1 MNQISNWVK
10 HCLEIIPNKKGIALD
25 LACGK
30 GRHSVF
36 LSSYGYQV
44 LAVDINQESLNCFSN
59 KLITKKIKDI
69 ENLKNW
75 PLEKIKF
82 DIIVVTNFLNRTI
95 FPSIIESIKKGGYL
109 IYETFS
115 EGQQNIGKPS
125 NPKYILQQRELI
137 NLCVEL
143 NLIAYEEIYT
153 ENSINNS
160 FKQRI
165 FSVNV

>member
-10 HCLEIIPNKKGIALD
+10 YCLEVIPSKKGIALD

>member
-10 HCLEIIPNKKGIALD
+10 YCLEIIPKKRGMVLD

-30 GRHSVF
+30 GRHSIF
-36 LSSYGYQV
+36 LSSCGYHV
-44 LAVDINQESLNCFSN
+44 LAVDINQDSLNCFNN
-59 KLITKKIKDI
+59 KFIKKKIKDI

-75 PLEKIKF
+75 PLEKAKF
-82 DIIVVTNFLNRTI
+82 DIIVVTNFLNRAI
-95 FPSIIESIKKGGYL
+95 FPSIIKSINKGGYL

-115 EGQQNIGKPS
+115 EGQQKIGKPS
-125 NPKYILQQRELI
+125 NPKYILQKRELI
-137 NLCVEL
+137 SLCIDL
-143 NLIAYEEIYT
+143 KLITYEEVYV

-165 FSVNV
+165 FSINV